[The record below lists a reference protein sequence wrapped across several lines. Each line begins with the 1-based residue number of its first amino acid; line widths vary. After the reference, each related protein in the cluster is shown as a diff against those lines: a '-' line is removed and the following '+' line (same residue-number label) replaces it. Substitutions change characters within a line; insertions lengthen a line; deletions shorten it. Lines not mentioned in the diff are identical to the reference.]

1 MSDIENVKGDE
12 TFSQSNGNV
21 KWSANGSDIYYKGT
35 TEKKPPVTVK
45 VSYKLDGKDIS
56 PEELEGKSG
65 KVTIRYDYTNTQ
77 KVSIKNGKDEREI
90 FVPFM
95 MLSAAVLDSEKF
107 DNVEVTN
114 GKLISDGERLIV
126 TGAALPGLKESLGL
140 DKKENDINIPE
151 YFEFTA
157 DVKSFSIGTSITIA
171 TNELF
176 PRLI

>member
-1 MSDIENVKGDE
+1 M
-12 TFSQSNGNV
+12 F
-21 KWSANGSDIYYKGT
+21 
-35 TEKKPPVTVK
+35 
-45 VSYKLDGKDIS
+45 L
-56 PEELEGKSG
+56 
-65 KVTIRYDYTNTQ
+65 
-77 KVSIKNGKDEREI
+77 
-90 FVPFM
+90 FM